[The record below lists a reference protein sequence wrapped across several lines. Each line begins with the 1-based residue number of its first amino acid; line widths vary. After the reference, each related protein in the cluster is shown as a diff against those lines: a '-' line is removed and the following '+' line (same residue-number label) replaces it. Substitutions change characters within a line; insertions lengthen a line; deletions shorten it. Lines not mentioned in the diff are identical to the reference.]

1 MSGYAAGVST
11 DPFLESASIE
21 GVPSAFAA
29 TRDGID
35 SLIRDRGL
43 RRTRPEI
50 TVESLLLGAAATAA
64 LEGSDFTVDELRAGG
79 GDDIA
84 RAAVRLSSELLGL
97 VPVWNRA
104 PLQAIARIH
113 SVLAAGLIDVD
124 QVGRPVNVEGASRL
138 SLLSRLVQQPTK
150 APGLVVAALVHAE
163 IASAGAF
170 VSLNGVV
177 ARAAERVVMVA
188 KGVDPASVTVPEA
201 GHAAEPDGYRAAL
214 DAYARGD
221 GAGVNQWLMY
231 ASQAF
236 VRGADVAPL
245 NIG

>member
-1 MSGYAAGVST
+1 M
-11 DPFLESASIE
+11 E
-21 GVPSAFAA
+21 GVPSAYAA

-43 RRTRPEI
+43 RRTSPAI
-50 TVESLLLGAAATAA
+50 TVESLLLGAVATAA

-113 SVLAAGLIDVD
+113 AVAASGLIDAEE
-124 QVGRPVNVEGASRL
+124 VGRPVNAEGASRL
-138 SLLSRLVQQPTK
+138 SMLSRLVQQPTQ

-163 IASAGAF
+163 IVAAGAF

-177 ARAAERVVMVA
+177 ARAAERLVMVA

-201 GHAAEPDGYRAAL
+201 GHAAEPDGYRGAL
-214 DAYARGD
+214 EAYARGD
-221 GAGVNQWLMY
+221 SAGVNQWLMY

-245 NIG
+245 NIR